1 MTFTRHLAPL
11 PSPHDLDEC
20 GTLTRQHFPA
30 ALSINVVDASLAVY
44 LDDASPPTTPALD
57 AWRTAIA
64 AHVPSGVPKAWQN
77 EATIRDQAL
86 AALATLR
93 TVRTQAAALKTAT
106 FANNTTRDNAIRSCA
121 QGLEIAADNLIRL
134 GRLTLGQLDG
144 TD

>member
-1 MTFTRHLAPL
+1 MRFLAPL
-11 PSPHDLDEC
+11 PAPYDFDEC
-20 GTLTRQHFPA
+20 AALSRAHFPA
-30 ALSINVVDASLAVY
+30 TADVNLVDPNSIAVY
-44 LDDASPPTTPALD
+44 LDLAPAQPELD
-57 AWRTAIA
+57 AWRAAVA
-64 AHVPSGVPKAWQN
+64 AHVPSGVPKPWQN

-93 TVRTQAAALKTAT
+93 NVRTQAAALKTAT

>member
-1 MTFTRHLAPL
+1 MTFTRYLAPL
-11 PSPHDLDEC
+11 PTPYDLDEC
-20 GTLTRQHFPA
+20 GTLTRSHFPA

-44 LDDASPPTTPALD
+44 LDAEPSQGQLD
-57 AWRTAIA
+57 AWRTAVL
-64 AHVPSGVPKAWQN
+64 AHIPSGVPKPWQN
-77 EATIRDQAL
+77 EATIRDAATQ
-86 AALATLR
+86 ALATLR
-93 TVRTQAAALKTAT
+93 NVRTQAAALKTAT